1 MRFPDHRITDRA
13 LFPAILE
20 SGAGVGAKI
29 ECGVCKMFRLCL
41 LFSLTTTGVLL
52 AADLSGSWRGVL
64 ERDGKRGSMSLTLR
78 QHEQEVSGTLVFDG
92 DVKRMPVE
100 KPELNGDLLT
110 LEVHDAGGRLIR
122 FHVTVT
128 GERMAGDA
136 DVGDQTGKIQM
147 AKTSDTAVYRVYRV
161 GGGVSAP
168 VLIHKVEPQYSE
180 EAHRAKLEGTVRL
193 YIVINPNGDAT
204 NIRVIRGLGSGLDE
218 NAIDC
223 VKQWKFKPG
232 YKGDQP
238 VNVEATIEV
247 NFRQ

>member
-1 MRFPDHRITDRA
+1 
-13 LFPAILE
+13 
-20 SGAGVGAKI
+20 
-29 ECGVCKMFRLCL
+29 MFRLCL

-64 ERDGKRGSMSLTLR
+64 ERDGKRESMSLTLR
-78 QHEQEVSGTLVFDG
+78 QQEQEVSGTLVFDG
-92 DVKRMPVE
+92 EVKRMPVE

-110 LEVHDAGGRLIR
+110 FEVHDAGGRLIK

-136 DVGDQTGKIQM
+136 DVGDQTSKIQM
-147 AKTSDTAVYRVYRV
+147 ARTSSTAVYRV
-161 GGGVSAP
+161 GGDVSAP
-168 VLIHKVEPQYSE
+168 VLVHKVEPQYSE
-180 EAHRAKLEGTVRL
+180 EARRAKLEGTVRL
-193 YIVINPNGDAT
+193 AVVINPNGDAT

-218 NAIDC
+218 KAIDC
-223 VKQWKFKPG
+223 VKQWKFKPA